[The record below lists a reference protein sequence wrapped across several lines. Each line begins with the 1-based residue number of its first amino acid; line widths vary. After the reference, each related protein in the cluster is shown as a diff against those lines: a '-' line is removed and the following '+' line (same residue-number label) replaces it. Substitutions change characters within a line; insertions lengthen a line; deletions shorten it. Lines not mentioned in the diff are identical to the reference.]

1 MRQITA
7 KIVHA
12 FEGRNALKIGN
23 SRTDGNTLWLFDNRI
38 AFWMGDSELWVSNGG
53 WDSATTKERLNGLTG
68 VHVKQKNGVW
78 LLNGRIWD
86 GSWVNVSAWDS
97 CGIYIYEDVQQ
108 SVQVSDEPEFDIT
121 SEWMDDGYSQPIYS
135 IFHTLSADNIGAVE
149 VMLNNE
155 QIPTKVIES
164 DTEGVYRPN
173 YFVVV
178 RPQDISK
185 SVDILSASYC
195 LA

>member
-7 KIVHA
+7 KIVQA
-12 FEGRNALKIGN
+12 FEERRALKIGN
-23 SRTDGNTLWLFDNRI
+23 SRTDGVTLWLFDNRI

-53 WDSATTKERLNGLTG
+53 WSSKTTKERLNGLTG
-68 VHVKQKNGVW
+68 VHVKQKNGSW
-78 LLNGRIWD
+78 FLNGRVWD
-86 GSWVNVSAWDS
+86 GLWVNVLAWDS
-97 CGIYIYEDVQQ
+97 GVIYEDAQL

-121 SEWMDDGYSQPIYS
+121 SEWMEDGYSQPVYS

-164 DTEGVYRPN
+164 DTAGVYRPN

-185 SVDILSASYC
+185 AVSILSASYC